1 MKCLDSKEKVAD
13 EIVSIINSYIV
24 ANNIDKYIEPFV
36 GGANIIDCVQCNE
49 RIAYDINKYTV
60 ELFNYLINGGEIP
73 EYITIEQYIDAKA
86 HYNKKGKQ
94 KNKYDNWYLGFIG
107 FICSKG
113 NTFFGDYNSEYK
125 EDENRLLEQITL
137 LTDVVFNVAN
147 FFDLEVE
154 GAIIYLDPPSNKK
167 ERFDIDKFWVKTR
180 ELIHTGNLVLIT
192 AKEAPEDFKCI
203 WESDDKQPI
212 KLFIHES
219 QDIDTEEME
228 YNF

>member
-1 MKCLDSKEKVAD
+1 MKCLDSREKVAD

-24 ANNIDKYIEPFV
+24 ANSINIYVEPFL
-36 GGANIIDCVQCNE
+36 GGANIIDKVWCNK
-49 RIAYDINKYTV
+49 RIASDINKYII
-60 ELFNYLINGGEIP
+60 ELFKYLINDGEIP

-125 EDENRLLEQITL
+125 DNETELIEQVSLLR
-137 LTDVVFNVAN
+137 DVEFSVAN
-147 FFDLEVE
+147 FFDLE
-154 GAIIYLDPPSNKK
+154 AKKALIYLDPPSNKK

-180 ELIHTGNLVLIT
+180 ELINTGNLVLIT

-203 WESDDKQPI
+203 WESDDKQSI

-219 QDIDTEEME
+219 QDIDTEEIE